1 MAHINSFNNSS
12 GHRIE
17 GSTINA
23 IGGNQHNNRAGTQFN
38 NNSNG
43 PQNNNNGAGT
53 QTNYHADGAQRID
66 NGYVGKV
73 EGDFRKNE
81 QNDLCDGGGGL
92 AENPLEAGNHRE
104 NLPEDMK
111 AAFYECFTPAL
122 IELAGCRA
130 GRSGTWSEPT
140 PQELKELW
148 SQVMPSDIKNGFSA
162 YERGIKPLVTKV
174 LTDWRNSFGEAAIKA
189 LQDELDMLDVEPQE
203 YINKQTKGNIWEHP
217 CYYVQPEQRTGFL
230 QTNIVAKT
238 FSEHFKAIASIPVS
252 ERSGDP
258 PKRAMVLAILAVT
271 LFLLV
276 YYLNRW
282 AIFQI
287 ERAFRIFSTT
297 TCIPPSGE
305 FSSDSEAMK
314 LAPRVFT
321 FFEKN
326 ERGIDRVD
334 SKLWGKIIAAAESHL
349 EPTID
354 AGDWNE
360 VRYKELPAFFS

>member
-12 GHRIE
+12 GHRFE
-17 GSTINA
+17 DSTINA

-38 NNSNG
+38 NNGNG
-43 PQNNNNGAGT
+43 PQNSNIGRGTQNNNNGAGT
-53 QTNYHADGAQRID
+53 QTNYHADGAQHID
-66 NGYVGKV
+66 NEYVGKV
-73 EGDFRKNE
+73 EGDYRKNE
-81 QNDLCDGGGGL
+81 QNDLRDGG
-92 AENPLEAGNHRE
+92 AENLLEAGNHRE
-104 NLPEDMK
+104 NLPEDMN

-140 PQELKELW
+140 PQEVKELW
-148 SQVMPSDIKNGFSA
+148 SKVMPSDIKNGFSA

-189 LQDELDMLDVEPQE
+189 LQDELGMLGVEPQE
-203 YINKQTKGNIWEHP
+203 HINKQTKGDIWQHP

-258 PKRAMVLAILAVT
+258 PKRAMVLAILA
-271 LFLLV
+271 
-276 YYLNRW
+276 
-282 AIFQI
+282 I

-297 TCIPPSGE
+297 TSIPPSGD
-305 FSSDSEAMK
+305 FSGDSEAMK

-326 ERGIDRVD
+326 EQGVDRVD
-334 SKLWGKIIAAAESHL
+334 SKLWDKIIAAAESHL

-360 VRYKELPAFFS
+360 VGYKKLPAFFS